1 MGTTESQG
9 LKSVISPGYIIR
21 QGILY
26 DEINIILQMEL
37 TYWLLMIYINK
48 QEKVRYHSLK
58 WRKKEEV

>member
-1 MGTTESQG
+1 MRRMGTTESQG

-37 TYWLLMIYINK
+37 TY
-48 QEKVRYHSLK
+48 
-58 WRKKEEV
+58 